1 MTTNSVFCI
10 AFSRIQAD
18 QMVIRLKSEAFSVHD
33 ISILSAIGPMVS
45 ALGDMAGGLLS
56 QGVPMNK
63 VRLYES
69 RVKDGHTLVSVYA
82 ETQHKMSVAMEI
94 FSKAGGT
101 DICTTEEP
109 LSQYHPATK
118 PKLNESVE
126 VRLRIA

>member
-33 ISILSAIGPMVS
+33 ISILSAIGPM
-45 ALGDMAGGLLS
+45 
-56 QGVPMNK
+56 NK

-69 RVKDGHTLVSVYA
+69 RVKEGHTLFSVYA

-109 LSQYHPATK
+109 MSQYHPATK
-118 PKLNESVE
+118 PRIDESAE